1 MAPPTGK
8 IPSDAAKIAS
18 CTMGL
23 KVECLKVKSRRT
35 ANAELTFDL

>member
-1 MAPPTGK
+1 MAPLTGK
-8 IPSDAAKIAS
+8 IPSDFAEIAS